1 MEEAPAAKVPEKE
14 EETPKT
20 DSLISNLL
28 DGWVEADEED
38 QSSLET
44 STVESSTVGSSTVG
58 SSTVGSS
65 TVESSSNT
73 DQNTN
78 NSEVQYTEVRLAFQP
93 GGGEDPSDND
103 TKEEEASPDPEVLR
117 LIEDSDDVENNNYNR
132 LSIFCE
138 GGSAG
143 AETHL
148 YTDDRSSDSD
158 YEAKLDLVNEVD
170 LLSRG
175 AVDKNAR
182 DESIVDVDG
191 LQSVPNQPHWKTMCC
206 SIKDLSIEQQRIS
219 AESGIPLH
227 ELSPKE
233 LASIF
238 PKVRKVPVD
247 QKYGRFTALE
257 DPRTFGDYSASLEAD
272 PNCDGPQS
280 LFQYE
285 YETGAHMFVS
295 YDSFGGSCESV
306 PMQVNCAPVPRPSK
320 DSKGSN
326 RIIVQIEVCRHRHF
340 DGPTC
345 RAMSISTYDLSS
357 VAGINSLA
365 DRLLHS

>member
-1 MEEAPAAKVPEKE
+1 VPAIEQKVPEKK

-38 QSSLET
+38 QSSSDT
-44 STVESSTVGSSTVG
+44 STVESSTVGSSTV
-58 SSTVGSS
+58 
-65 TVESSSNT
+65 ESSVTSNT

-93 GGGEDPSDND
+93 GGGEDHSDND
-103 TKEEEASPDPEVLR
+103 TKEEEASPEEPHINPVD
-117 LIEDSDDVENNNYNR
+117 R

-138 GGSAG
+138 EGSAG

-148 YTDDRSSDSD
+148 YTDNRSSDSD
-158 YEAKLDLVNEVD
+158 CEAKLDLVNEVD
-170 LLSRG
+170 LSQR
-175 AVDKNAR
+175 AVDKKAR
-182 DESIVDVDG
+182 DESIVDFDA

-206 SIKDLSIEQQRIS
+206 SIKDLSMEQQRIS
-219 AESGIPLH
+219 AESGIPVH

-233 LASIF
+233 LARIF
-238 PKVRKVPVD
+238 PKVRKVPD
-247 QKYGRFTALE
+247 NQKYGRFTALE

-272 PNCDGPQS
+272 PNCAGPQS

-295 YDSFGGSCESV
+295 YNSFGDSCESV
-306 PMQVNCAPVPRPSK
+306 PMQVNSAPVPRPSK
-320 DSKGSN
+320 DSAGGN
-326 RIIVQIEVCRHRHF
+326 RIIVQVEVCRRRHF

-345 RAMSISTYDLSS
+345 RAMSISTCDLSF

-365 DRLLHS
+365 DRLLHSSGTVVEK